1 MTNVGNYPIE
11 KAVDLLHRA
20 APDAT
25 IILFGSQA
33 RGDATPESDAD
44 FLVIKP
50 IVKSRR
56 KEMAH
61 LLRMLRPLR
70 IPADVLVYSRRVF
83 DKWSRIPGTVIYE
96 AAKEGKVL
104 YAGQ

>member
-11 KAVDLLHRA
+11 KAVDLLRRA

-44 FLVIKP
+44 V
-50 IVKSRR
+50 
-56 KEMAH
+56 
-61 LLRMLRPLR
+61 
-70 IPADVLVYSRRVF
+70 
-83 DKWSRIPGTVIYE
+83 
-96 AAKEGKVL
+96 
-104 YAGQ
+104 